1 MNFLSPAFLLGLPL
15 LAVPLVIHLLSRRQQ
30 KKISWGAMR
39 FLMQAATRKRR
50 LWRLTDILL
59 MMLRTAAFLFFI
71 AALARPLLP
80 VTWLGGSVPRDVILV
95 LDQSMSMSR
104 NLGGRSAFDVQMEKA
119 DAVLSQLSS
128 ADNIRVLLAR
138 ESPEWLTP
146 DPAPATAAAVR
157 KIRAQLAELK
167 PTLAAANLPAAIR
180 EAADLEA
187 PKEKSARVIVV
198 LTDGQRFAWRAD
210 EKALLSSVQARVRDS
225 EIPTLVSVQM
235 AGDPQPA
242 ANLSVNKV
250 DVARPFGAIDQALT
264 FTATVQ
270 NYSDAASSATLLTW
284 RVGEQ
289 PAGVVTV
296 PELVAGASTS
306 VTLSHQFPSAGTF
319 DVSCQMEAADDLKA
333 DNSAHRL
340 VEIFDRLPVLL
351 VEDSKDAESLEADAP
366 FVLAALGARGKQAG
380 SEWRSVFE
388 PTAIPASALGTT
400 ELSRFHAV
408 ILANVAT
415 LAAADVQKLE
425 HFAEAGGGIWISAGS
440 RTDERFFNEQ
450 LYRGGAGIAPMKVG
464 AAVGDPN
471 DREKFFAVRASSES
485 HPATALLADFQ
496 RLDLDRARIYRR
508 HPFDPLSG
516 KDVSI
521 LLQAGGGEPVVVE
534 RKFGKGRVLVQGIP
548 LGVSWSTL
556 PLCQA
561 YVAMLHEWLWYLSEA
576 NLPRRNLSVG
586 ETFVSL
592 STNKTAQAELLCPD
606 GRKLELTG
614 ETADGV
620 VQYRHAAALP
630 GDYVLHQAS
639 GGIAT
644 KFHVHRDPQ
653 ESDLKPLTTQ
663 DREQLAAAKEFRF
676 DGALEGS
683 VGKVEMPKHPLEG
696 WLLVGLAAVILGE
709 LLLAGWATHKRN
721 LRVKPVIMTP

>member
-1 MNFLSPAFLLGLPL
+1 
-15 LAVPLVIHLLSRRQQ
+15 
-30 KKISWGAMR
+30 
-39 FLMQAATRKRR
+39 
-50 LWRLTDILL
+50 
-59 MMLRTAAFLFFI
+59 
-71 AALARPLLP
+71 
-80 VTWLGGSVPRDVILV
+80 
-95 LDQSMSMSR
+95 
-104 NLGGRSAFDVQMEKA
+104 
-119 DAVLSQLSS
+119 
-128 ADNIRVLLAR
+128 
-138 ESPEWLTP
+138 
-146 DPAPATAAAVR
+146 
-157 KIRAQLAELK
+157 
-167 PTLAAANLPAAIR
+167 
-180 EAADLEA
+180 
-187 PKEKSARVIVV
+187 
-198 LTDGQRFAWRAD
+198 
-210 EKALLSSVQARVRDS
+210 
-225 EIPTLVSVQM
+225 
-235 AGDPQPA
+235 
-242 ANLSVNKV
+242 
-250 DVARPFGAIDQALT
+250 
-264 FTATVQ
+264 
-270 NYSDAASSATLLTW
+270 
-284 RVGEQ
+284 
-289 PAGVVTV
+289 
-296 PELVAGASTS
+296 

-319 DVSCQMEAADDLKA
+319 DVSCQIEAADDLKA
-333 DNSAHRL
+333 DNSAQRL

-388 PTAIPASALGTT
+388 PTVIPASALGTT

-408 ILANVAT
+408 LLANVAT

-464 AAVGDPN
+464 AAIGDPN

-508 HPFDPLSG
+508 HPFDTLSG

-592 STNKTAQAELLCPD
+592 SSNKTAQAELLCPD
-606 GRKLELTG
+606 GRKIELTG
-614 ETADGV
+614 ETADGG
-620 VQYRHAAALP
+620 VQYRHAAVLP
-630 GDYVLHQAS
+630 GDYVLRPAS

-653 ESDLKPLTTQ
+653 ESDLKSLTTQ

-683 VGKVEMPKHPLEG
+683 VGKVEVPKHPLEG
-696 WLLVGLAAVILGE
+696 WLLVALAAVILGE